1 MKYELKVP
9 TSLSDITLGQYQE
22 YLKLPED
29 LSDNQLALKMISI
42 FCNVSDKVARY
53 IKASDVSRIVE
64 KISLMFKE
72 SPTLIQRFKLGKK
85 EYGFIPNLDEMTFG
99 EYIDIDTFL
108 GDWDNIEKAM
118 AVLYRPIQGRYSDKY
133 NIVPY
138 EPRNALKYKEMPLSV
153 VMSSI
158 LFFYNL
164 GMDLSKAMLSYL
176 NQNKEMDLTQYLTS
190 GLNGDGINQFSHSL
204 KEILEDLKISLN

>member
-29 LSDNQLALKMISI
+29 LTDNQLALKMISI

-118 AVLYRPIQGRYSDKY
+118 AVLYRPIQSRYSDKY

-164 GMDLSKAMLSYL
+164 G
-176 NQNKEMDLTQYLTS
+176 KELCQVMIHSTHRQEMTFQELQPLDK
-190 GLNGDGINQFSHSL
+190 NGVGINQYLDSL
-204 KEILEDLKISLN
+204 TEILHDLKISLN

>member
-85 EYGFIPNLDEMTFG
+85 E
-99 EYIDIDTFL
+99 
-108 GDWDNIEKAM
+108 
-118 AVLYRPIQGRYSDKY
+118 
-133 NIVPY
+133 
-138 EPRNALKYKEMPLSV
+138 
-153 VMSSI
+153 
-158 LFFYNL
+158 
-164 GMDLSKAMLSYL
+164 
-176 NQNKEMDLTQYLTS
+176 
-190 GLNGDGINQFSHSL
+190 
-204 KEILEDLKISLN
+204 

>member
-42 FCNVSDKVARY
+42 FYNVSDKVARY

-118 AVLYRPIQGRYSDKY
+118 AVLYRPIQSRYSDKY

-158 LFFYNL
+158 LFFFYL
-164 GMDLSKAMLSYL
+164 VIDLC
-176 NQNKEMDLTQYLTS
+176 
-190 GLNGDGINQFSHSL
+190 QFIIHS
-204 KEILEDLKISLN
+204 